1 VTQVTQKERSS
12 EPTKKRPPVTAL
24 LALGFMFP
32 ASLLAGYGLGYA
44 ADAWLGTK
52 PWGAAAGTVLGAA
65 AAYVNMVRLIHM
77 VSSKANHE

>member
-1 VTQVTQKERSS
+1 
-12 EPTKKRPPVTAL
+12 
-24 LALGFMFP
+24 MFP

>member
-1 VTQVTQKERSS
+1 VTLED
-12 EPTKKRPPVTAL
+12 RPPKPKENRPSAAAL

-44 ADAWLGTK
+44 ADAWLGTR

-65 AAYVNMVRLIHM
+65 AAYVNMVRLVRM